1 MPQIVLS
8 PQAQQTITHYIA
20 SACGICLGPEKGYL
34 LEQRLG
40 GLLASLHCQD
50 YEALSRLL
58 QTPQGQSAEI
68 RNTIVTAITTHE
80 TSFFRDSGPFQL
92 FDTILRSHK
101 PGGVRIWSAACST
114 GQEPYSLAIT
124 ILESARLHPRLD
136 IDIANV
142 RILATDISPIALE
155 KARQGSYPSLD
166 MMRGLS
172 PELRERYF
180 TPEKNGQ
187 WKVNDNV
194 RKLVDFRP
202 LNLMDD
208 FTRLGSFDVIF
219 CRNVLIYFS
228 EESKLKILSRM
239 QSMLPTHGALILG
252 AAENLYNMRIG
263 LESVHTPHG
272 PYYRPEAKI

>member
-1 MPQIVLS
+1 MPQIALS
-8 PQAQQTITHYIA
+8 PQTHQIITAYIA

-40 GLLASLHCQD
+40 GLLASLHCLD
-50 YEALSRLL
+50 YEALARLL

-80 TSFFRDSGPFQL
+80 TSFFRDSAPFQL
-92 FDTILRSHK
+92 FDTILRSQK
-101 PGGVRIWSAACST
+101 AGSLRIWSAACST
-114 GQEPYSLAIT
+114 GQEPYSIAIT
-124 ILESARLHPRLD
+124 ILENARLHPGQGVD
-136 IDIANV
+136 TANF
-142 RILATDISPIALE
+142 RILATDISPVALE
-155 KARQGSYPSLD
+155 RARQGSYPSLD
-166 MMRGLS
+166 IMRGLS

-187 WKVNDNV
+187 WRVNENV

-228 EESKLKILSRM
+228 EESKHKILTRM
-239 QSMLPTHGALILG
+239 QCMLPSQGALILG

-263 LESVHTPHG
+263 LESVHTSHG
-272 PYYRPEAKI
+272 LYYRPAAKG

>member
-1 MPQIVLS
+1 MQQVALS
-8 PQAQQTITHYIA
+8 PQAHQIITSYIA
-20 SACGICLGPEKGYL
+20 RACGICLGPEKGYL

-50 YEALSRLL
+50 YEELSRLL
-58 QTPQGQSAEI
+58 LTPQGQNAEI

-80 TSFFRDSGPFQL
+80 TSFFRDSAPFQL
-92 FDTILRSHK
+92 FETILR
-101 PGGVRIWSAACST
+101 PQRAGGLRVWSAACST

-124 ILESARLHPRLD
+124 ILESARLHPGLG

-142 RILATDISPIALE
+142 HILATDISPVALE
-155 KARQGSYPSLD
+155 KARQGSYPFMD
-166 MMRGLS
+166 IVRGLS

-187 WKVNDNV
+187 WKVNDSV

-202 LNLMDD
+202 LNLMED

-228 EESKLKILSRM
+228 EESKQKILAHM
-239 QSMLPTHGALILG
+239 QSMLPAHGALILG

-263 LESVHTPHG
+263 LESVHTLHG
-272 PYYRPEAKI
+272 PYYRPEAKR